1 MVQAEK
7 DNVKTISE
15 KQVLGALDSLGFADM
30 KKEVDEVV
38 TLLLGND
45 RVESK
50 EQRSLCVVC
59 CDL

>member
-30 KKEVDEVV
+30 KKEVEEVG

-45 RVESK
+45 RVESE
-50 EQRSLCVVC
+50 EQRSLCDVC

>member
-1 MVQAEK
+1 MK
-7 DNVKTISE
+7 SISE

-30 KKEVDEVV
+30 KKEVEEVG